1 MVGLENRRPGLSKG
15 YLVDL
20 RTGSGT
26 ATPKSGPVSLRSDGR
41 QGSKP
46 ASRRSARASL
56 RVLDCLPRFGFSPFM
71 GEAGAPPPAP
81 EKRQRTKPTV
91 MSYVERLGLPNKIGR
106 AHV

>member
-1 MVGLENRRPGLSKG
+1 MGGLEKMRPRLSKR
-15 YLVDL
+15 YFVEL
-20 RTGSGT
+20 RTGNGT

-56 RVLDCLPRFGFSPFM
+56 RVLDCLPR
-71 GEAGAPPPAP
+71 AGAPPPAP

-91 MSYVERLGLPNKIGR
+91 MSYVERLGLPNMQTTG
-106 AHV
+106 